1 MPIEDVLFM
10 HIAKTG
16 GTSLVDIFGLRA
28 VANTLVTEGRVYFYH
43 KTVPIVRNF
52 CLMDTLWFNRAF
64 KFTFVRNPYER
75 AVSHYH
81 WCKKNNKW
89 DVGPRT
95 TFLDYCHTSMK
106 TYRHHGPQVM
116 YFEAIEFDF
125 VGRFENFNE
134 DVLKLAEMLG
144 DPEPTIKH
152 LNKSDRPR
160 DFRETYCPESKKIV
174 EDFYAEDFERLNY
187 QLESF

>member
-1 MPIEDVLFM
+1 
-10 HIAKTG
+10 
-16 GTSLVDIFGLRA
+16 
-28 VANTLVTEGRVYFYH
+28 
-43 KTVPIVRNF
+43 
-52 CLMDTLWFNRAF
+52 
-64 KFTFVRNPYER
+64 
-75 AVSHYH
+75 
-81 WCKKNNKW
+81 
-89 DVGPRT
+89 
-95 TFLDYCHTSMK
+95 
-106 TYRHHGPQVM
+106 M

-134 DVLKLAEMLG
+134 DVLKLAQMLG